1 VPRPDK
7 VCLGAVVGV
16 HGVKGVVRIK
26 SFTAHPADIAAYGA
40 VSDESGGRSF
50 TVSVLGQARGA
61 VLARLSG
68 VADRD
73 AAEALRGLRLYV
85 PRAALPETK
94 EDEFYHADL
103 IGLPV
108 ETKEGARLGTVRA
121 VHNFGAGD
129 ILELRDDD
137 GRELLLPFSDAVV
150 PGVDIGA
157 GRIVA
162 DPPAALLEQRAQAE
176 IKSGGTAARRRRRR
190 GRDRDR
196 GNGGR
201 AGGARGGGPGL

>member
-1 VPRPDK
+1 VPRPEK

-16 HGVKGVVRIK
+16 HGVRGTVRIK
-26 SFTAHPADIAAYGA
+26 SFTADPADIAAYGA
-40 VSDESGGRSF
+40 VSDESGARRF
-50 TVSVLGQARGA
+50 EVEVLGQARGA

-108 ETKEGARLGTVRA
+108 ETREGARLGTVRA

-137 GRELLLPFSDAVV
+137 GRELLLPFSDAIV
-150 PGVDIGA
+150 PAVDLGA

-162 DPPAALLEQRAQAE
+162 DPPAALLEQRAQAA
-176 IKSGGTAARRRRRR
+176 IKSGATAARRRRRR

-196 GNGGR
+196 GNGGSD
-201 AGGARGGGPGL
+201 GGARGGGPGL

>member
-1 VPRPDK
+1 MPLSDK
-7 VCLGAVVGV
+7 VCVGAIVGV
-16 HGVKGVVRIK
+16 HGVQGAVRIK
-26 SFTAHPADIAAYGA
+26 SFTAAPADVAAYGE
-40 VSDESGGRSF
+40 VSDEGGARRF
-50 TVSVLGQARGA
+50 AVKVLGQARGA

-68 VADRD
+68 IASRD

-108 ETKEGARLGTVRA
+108 ETREGAPLGTVRA

-129 ILELRDDD
+129 ILELRDDG

-150 PGVDIGA
+150 PNVDIAA

-162 DPPAALLEQRAQAE
+162 APPASMLEDHAQAVL
-176 IKSGGTAARRRRRR
+176 KAGKTARRKRRRER
-190 GRDRDR
+190 AAVA
-196 GNGGR
+196 GGGSAR
-201 AGGARGGGPGL
+201 AGGARGGGAGL

>member
-1 VPRPDK
+1 MRPEK
-7 VCLGAVVGV
+7 VCLGTIVGV
-16 HGVKGVVRIK
+16 HGVRGTVRIK
-26 SFTAHPADIAAYGA
+26 SFTADPAAIAAYGA
-40 VSDESGGRSF
+40 VSDESGTRRF
-50 TVSVLGQARGA
+50 AVDVLGQARGA

-85 PRAALPETK
+85 PRDALPKTN

-108 ETKEGARLGTVRA
+108 ETKEGALLGSVRA

-129 ILELRDDD
+129 ILELRAGD
-137 GRELLLPFSDAVV
+137 GREFFLPFSDAIV
-150 PGVDIGA
+150 PSVDLAA

-162 DPPAALLEQRAQAE
+162 DPPASLLEERGQA
-176 IKSGGTAARRRRRR
+176 AV
-190 GRDRDR
+190 
-196 GNGGR
+196 R
-201 AGGARGGGPGL
+201 AGGASSRRRKRRARGPSASGGGTGL